1 MEGRKNGGREEG
13 ERELNESLGAKRR
26 AGSEDYFPQVAT
38 AQAAASKRGSDPK
51 GESGIRPGEGDPG
64 WACCNQA
71 GFPLQVREGTSGNAP
86 LPE

>member
-1 MEGRKNGGREEG
+1 MKVWVPREEL
-13 ERELNESLGAKRR
+13 EVKTI
-26 AGSEDYFPQVAT
+26 FPKIAM

-71 GFPLQVREGTSGNAP
+71 GFPPQVREGTSGNAP